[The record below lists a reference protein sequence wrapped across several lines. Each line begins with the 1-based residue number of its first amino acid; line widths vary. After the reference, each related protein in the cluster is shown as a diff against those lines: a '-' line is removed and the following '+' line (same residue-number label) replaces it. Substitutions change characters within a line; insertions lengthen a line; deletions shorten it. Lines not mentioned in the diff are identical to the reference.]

1 MAQTQ
6 KNSWRKRKTLSTRR
20 SRSSS
25 KSLTPTMAGFLDE
38 LIKRTIM
45 FCEELAGFEMF
56 PYQRSLSYRII
67 ESLILADAEEVT
79 GLMARQSGKSEVV
92 ATTLSGCMVL
102 FPKLA
107 KTLSDPGEVQAGPV
121 DRHLCPGR

>member
-1 MAQTQ
+1 MA
-6 KNSWRKRKTLSTRR
+6 LSITDLGYGPDPEELLEEEDEA
-20 SRSSS
+20 
-25 KSLTPTMAGFLDE
+25 LTTEENEEEFEELDPEMAGFIDQ

-79 GLMARQSGKSEVV
+79 GLMARQ
-92 ATTLSGCMVL
+92 
-102 FPKLA
+102 
-107 KTLSDPGEVQAGPV
+107 
-121 DRHLCPGR
+121 